1 MEFTVPQACHAV
13 VVRLCRQSS
22 HRFDNKIAGILWL
35 DDFKLE
41 KM

>member
-1 MEFTVPQACHAV
+1 V